1 MVSHHFAK
9 FSGRKPCGRRDTA
22 TKIFYVTLQ
31 DHVIK
36 GSVVFMESNSW
47 LHIPTLSI
55 LTAIDIVLIDI

>member
-9 FSGRKPCGRRDTA
+9 FSGRKPCGSSDTA

-36 GSVVFMESNSW
+36 VSVVFMKSNSW